1 MDIINKKDKFKHSII
16 ASVIAGSLALSA
28 SAFAEEKIE
37 TQKDEIEVIQV
48 TGITGSITKANL
60 MKRAE
65 VGVSDAISADDI
77 ASFPDENIAESIQR
91 IPGVQIQRSNGRGAL
106 ISLRGLGPEY
116 AATTLNGQSFASAQ
130 FNGGF
135 RYDIVQ
141 SELASEIQVFKTP
154 SASQEEGGLSGSVN
168 IGTAK
173 PLSYDERKILLKVEG
188 SYSEDLDSTTP
199 GAGFTIIDQNDDGD
213 LGYLFSVG
221 YQELDTRYDLMFSQ
235 RFADVD
241 ADMDGE
247 SDYSAAGYPVERT
260 NRPRL
265 RREDGNT
272 QRYLFNTAVQYIA
285 NDDLEFNFTGI
296 LAQDTRDLYFQQLV
310 PLFGGGDPSP
320 ELTFLGETGNT
331 VDQILA
337 ENIRVE
343 ANHTWQQEE
352 RESYA
357 LTGDFNW
364 DLSDE
369 LMVTG
374 VLHYTAGEMD
384 MVERAR
390 VVGIRSDLQ
399 VDMDVNNPVF
409 TSNGLNPVS
418 DPESWALAN
427 LFRNDIGARV
437 DNFSSDELALQLDF
451 EYSFDYDFINTLK
464 AGFKHRK
471 QTLDTTSN
479 RYQADYRDEEIFNAP
494 FPSIEESHSVV
505 SDFSGGEFPGLS
517 LNYVL
522 PNIDEAVAAFGAPEK
537 VLEADF
543 QESAFFEIDRNI
555 TNLYAQLDF
564 STDNLRGNVGIRYAY
579 TDRKVDTVAYDGGI
593 EITSGALT
601 VVGGD
606 SATPI
611 SNSYDYDN
619 WLPSLN
625 LAYDLTDDIVLR
637 AAAGKVLVRPV
648 IGDTANF
655 GRKIAAT
662 NDGTDNIITVNEGSY
677 DLSALTANQFDLSA
691 EWYFND
697 SGVVSIAYFSK
708 DIKNQVRSEIVCPE
722 DYDLIDVSYNA
733 SIGECLGTDG
743 NVYNITRNRVTDG
756 TLEITGLEF
765 SYNQSFDFLPAPFNG
780 LGVIAN
786 YTILDADSPDEAQ
799 PLLGSSEDTYN
810 LIAYY
815 EKDAFSIR
823 VALNHRSEYSLNDG
837 FKYGRNY
844 GPSSQLYPNPGSEL
858 EARNQIDISM
868 AYELTESLKLSL
880 EGININGDYER
891 GTRFES
897 ARLQSVATF
906 GATYFAKVRYSF

>member
-1 MDIINKKDKFKHSII
+1 MNILSNKEKFKYSAI
-16 ASVIAGSLALSA
+16 ATAIAGGLVLST

-37 TQKDEIEVIQV
+37 TQKDAIEVIQV
-48 TGITGSITKANL
+48 TGILGSITKANL
-60 MKRAE
+60 MKRSE

-91 IPGVQIQRSNGRGAL
+91 IPGVQIQRSNGRGAQ

-130 FNGGF
+130 FDGGF

-154 SASQEEGGLSGSVN
+154 SASQEEGGLSGTVN

-173 PLSYDERKILLKVEG
+173 PLSYDERKVLVKIEAAHTENRG
-188 SYSEDLDSTTP
+188 STTP
-199 GAGFTIIDQNDDGD
+199 GAGFTIIDQNDEGD

-235 RFADVD
+235 RFKDVD
-241 ADMDGE
+241 ADGDGK
-247 SDYSAAGYPVERT
+247 SDYAPAGYPVERT

-272 QRYLFNTAVQYIA
+272 QRYMLNSAVQYIA
-285 NDDLEFNFTGI
+285 TDDLEFNLTGI
-296 LAQDTRDLYFQQLV
+296 LALDKRELYFQQLV

-320 ELTFLGETGNT
+320 ELTFLGKTDNT
-331 VDQILA
+331 IDQILA

-343 ANHTWQQEE
+343 GNHTRQDEE

-357 LTGDFNW
+357 LTGDVNW
-364 DLSDE
+364 NLSDN

-374 VLHYTAGEMD
+374 VLHYTAGEFD
-384 MVERAR
+384 MVENAR

-409 TSNGLNPVS
+409 TSDGLNPVN
-418 DPESWALAN
+418 DPESWALGN

-437 DNFSSDELALQLDF
+437 DNYSSDELALQLDF
-451 EYSFDYDFINTLK
+451 EYSFDYDFVNTLK
-464 AGFKHRK
+464 VGFKHRK
-471 QTLDTTSN
+471 QTLDTISN
-479 RYQADYRDEEIFNAP
+479 RYQADYRDEDIFNAP
-494 FPSIEESHSVV
+494 FPSLEDSYSVV
-505 SDFSGGEFPGLS
+505 RDFSGGEFPGLS

-522 PNIDEAVAAFGAPEK
+522 PDINAAVAAFGAPEK

-564 STDNLRGNVGIRYAY
+564 STDRLRGNIGIRYAY
-579 TDRKVDTVAYDGGI
+579 TDRTVDTVAYDGGI

-606 SATPI
+606 SATPV

-619 WLPSLN
+619 WLPSIN

-637 AAAGKVLVRPV
+637 AAAGKVLVRPI

-662 NDGTDNIITVNEGSY
+662 NDGTNNIISVNEGSY
-677 DLSALTANQFDLSA
+677 DMAALTANQFDLSA
-691 EWYFND
+691 EWYFNE
-697 SGVVSIAYFSK
+697 SGVVSLAYFTK
-708 DIKNQVRSEIVCPE
+708 DIKNQVRSEIVCPD
-722 DYDLIDVSYNA
+722 DYDLMNVSFDA
-733 SIGECLGTDG
+733 AAGECMGDDG

-756 TLEITGLEF
+756 TLEIKGFEF
-765 SYNQSFDFLPAPFNG
+765 SYNQAFDFLPEPFNG
-780 LGVIAN
+780 LGIIAN
-786 YTILDADSPDEAQ
+786 YTKLDADSPDEAQ

-810 LIAYY
+810 LITYY
-815 EKDAFSIR
+815 EKGAFSMRI
-823 VALNHRSEYSLNDG
+823 ALNHRSEYSLNDG
-837 FKYGRNY
+837 FKYGRSFDQ
-844 GPSSQLYPNPGSEL
+844 SSTVVPNPGSEL
-858 EARNQIDISM
+858 EARNQIDISIG
-868 AYELTESLKLSL
+868 YEVTESLKLSF
-880 EGININGDYER
+880 EGLNINGDYER
-891 GTRFES
+891 GSRFEA

-906 GATYFAKVRYSF
+906 GATYIVKARYSF